1 MKTCRD
7 NINKLKTLCGELEDR
22 DEQLKLNA
30 STLWDI
36 LSNIQEAKNTLESIL
51 IENKDNQSKID
62 IVVEKLSGISNM
74 VTNNGCKRVA
84 KDA

>member
-22 DEQLKLNA
+22 DEQLKINA

-36 LSNIQEAKNTLESIL
+36 LSNIQEARSALESIEV
-51 IENKDNQSKID
+51 ENKDNQTKIN
-62 IVVEKLSGISNM
+62 IVVNKLSGISSM
-74 VTNNGCKRVA
+74 VASKGCKKVA
-84 KDA
+84 EDA